1 MNTILSLIG
10 LLFPKLHIVSVFI
23 GLDGNQLSVSLLCIL
38 EIITYM
44 IIFSYIV
51 HFIKHHAYLMQ
62 ISLLVGLLLPIR
74 DKIVAE
80 IPSISKMELKNRQN
94 EINLKDFV
102 PPRKKKKLNA
112 VNG

>member
-1 MNTILSLIG
+1 MKTLTIWS
-10 LLFPKLHIVSVFI
+10 F
-23 GLDGNQLSVSLLCIL
+23 GNNR
-38 EIITYM
+38 
-44 IIFSYIV
+44 
-51 HFIKHHAYLMQ
+51 
-62 ISLLVGLLLPIR
+62 PIR

>member
-1 MNTILSLIG
+1 MISKMQSNDIENGLPSSPMKTLTIWS
-10 LLFPKLHIVSVFI
+10 F
-23 GLDGNQLSVSLLCIL
+23 GNNS
-38 EIITYM
+38 
-44 IIFSYIV
+44 
-51 HFIKHHAYLMQ
+51 
-62 ISLLVGLLLPIR
+62 PIR